1 MAVIA
6 ARRKP
11 PSPLQIDDDV
21 RAVMPV
27 ARPSL
32 PSAAAILPYLNRIDE
47 ARWYS
52 NFGPLVTEL
61 EAQLE
66 SKLGEGARVCTAANA
81 TQALILALKAMGAPA
96 GSLCAMPS
104 WTFVATAHAA
114 IQAGLTPWFL
124 DVDPQDWMLR
134 PDAVKAVLAHAPGPV
149 GAVVPVAAF
158 GAPPDVDGW
167 AAFSQSTGISVL
179 IDAAAAFDV
188 AHDARVPLCVS
199 LHATKALGVGEG
211 GFFACQDAALM
222 ERFHRLTS
230 FGFFGSRE
238 SAFPASNAKLSEY
251 AGAVGLA
258 ALEAWPSTRLRWLR
272 AAQLVRIA
280 LVDLPQV
287 RLQPGWG
294 VSWVGSTCVVEL
306 PEAAADAAERALA
319 ANGIETR
326 RWWGM
331 GCHESPAFAGSP
343 QTELP
348 VTERLARSCIG
359 LPFAVDLTDRDVR
372 RIATALRAALNA

>member
-1 MAVIA
+1 MAVAA

-11 PSPLQIDDDV
+11 ASPLQIVEDS
-21 RAVMPV
+21 RAPIPV

-32 PSAAAILPYLNRIDE
+32 PSAAELLPYLERIDE

-52 NFGPLVTEL
+52 NFGPLITEL
-61 EAQLE
+61 EALLE
-66 SKLGEGARVCTAANA
+66 AKLGEGARVCTAANA
-81 TQALILALKAMGAPA
+81 TQALILALKAMGAPP

-124 DVDPQDWMLR
+124 DVDPKDWMLR
-134 PDAVKAVLAHAPGPV
+134 PAAVSAALASAPGPV
-149 GAVVPVAAF
+149 GAVIPVAAF
-158 GAPPDVDGW
+158 GALADVDGW
-167 AAFSQSTGISVL
+167 ATFSEATGIPVL
-179 IDAAAAFDV
+179 IDAAAAFD
-188 AHDARVPLCVS
+188 AADDARVPLCVS

-211 GFFACQDAALM
+211 GVFACQDAALM
-222 ERFHRLTS
+222 ERFRRLTG
-230 FGFFGSRE
+230 FGFFGTRE

-272 AAQLVRIA
+272 AAQLMRIA
-280 LVDLPQV
+280 LIDLPQV

-294 VSWVGSTCVVEL
+294 VTWVSSTCVVEL
-306 PEAAADAAERALA
+306 PEGAADATEKALA
-319 ANGIETR
+319 ANGVETR

-331 GCHESPAFAGSP
+331 GCHESPAFAGAP
-343 QTELP
+343 QTNLQ
-348 VTERLARSCIG
+348 VTERLARSCLG
-359 LPFAVDLTDRDVR
+359 LPFAVDLTDQDFT
-372 RIATALRAALNA
+372 RIAAALRSALNA